1 MIARIRREIAARLK
15 GFAKE
20 MLRFLYRNGMM
31 KPWLGDEAA
40 FLKEE
45 LARLAIENA
54 ALKVAIEEFLADRRI
69 PPVGREGVRHEGG
82 RGDGD
87 GMEE

>member
-31 KPWLGDEAA
+31 KPWMGDEAA

-54 ALKVAIEEFLADRRI
+54 ALKVAIEEFLAGRR
-69 PPVGREGVRHEGG
+69 PPSVRRGGG
-82 RGDGD
+82 RDAGDGI
-87 GMEE
+87 E